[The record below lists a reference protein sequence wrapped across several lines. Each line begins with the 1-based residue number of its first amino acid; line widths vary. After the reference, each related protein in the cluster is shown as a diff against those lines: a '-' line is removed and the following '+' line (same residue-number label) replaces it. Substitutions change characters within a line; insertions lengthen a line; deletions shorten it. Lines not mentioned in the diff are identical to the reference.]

1 MNLVERYLMNLD
13 FNYEEV
19 GENTYI
25 IHEPAKGL
33 ENVAVMLD
41 DPLVIIQ
48 VKVMDVPS
56 SNCESFFKTLL
67 TLNTTDLIH
76 GAYGLIGDEVIL
88 IDTLRSATMDLE
100 EFQASLDAVGLALSQ
115 HYRTLADF
123 R

>member
-1 MNLVERYLMNLD
+1 MNPVERYLLNLD

-25 IHEPAKGL
+25 IHEPEKGL

-41 DPLVIIQ
+41 EPLVIIQ
-48 VKVMDVPS
+48 VKVMDVPAS
-56 SNCESFFKTLL
+56 GRERFFHTLL
-67 TLNTTDLIH
+67 TLNATDLIH
-76 GAYGLIGDEVIL
+76 GAYGVNGDEVIL

-115 HYRTLADF
+115 HYRTLAEF